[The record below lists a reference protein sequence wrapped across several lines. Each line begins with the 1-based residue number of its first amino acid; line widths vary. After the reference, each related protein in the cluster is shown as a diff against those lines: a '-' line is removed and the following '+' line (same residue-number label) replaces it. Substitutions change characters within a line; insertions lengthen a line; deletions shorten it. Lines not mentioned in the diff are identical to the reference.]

1 MFLLSPRLWSDR
13 SRARHSGTS
22 DRCKHRPGGLQLL
35 APSPGA
41 RLLEARD
48 SPLQGLGGQWFQ
60 LRTEV
65 HRLSRWAGWHRR
77 LLPPRSAA
85 LATSPLSRSSM
96 GSSGY
101 AVNPGSSLLLCC
113 SDSDLSPCDVA
124 SAVFPGA
131 VLRSTFAGRVT
142 PLVNFLAPSELW
154 ASSRFGPTRAFEDL
168 ELSEH
173 SFLRSLSPSA
183 HPDGVSLFPSP
194 ERDSD
199 IGLPA
204 NLGATRRFSRLRR
217 LAPPPPVVQVSPN

>member
-1 MFLLSPRLWSDR
+1 LLCCSDSDLFALRRGLCRFPWSRSPIHLGAGVSSFLLSPRLWSDR
-13 SRARHSGTS
+13 SRARHLGTS

-41 RLLEARD
+41 RFLEARD

-77 LLPPRSAA
+77 LFPPRSAA

-113 SDSDLSPCDVA
+113 SDSDLFALRRGLCRFPWSRSPIH
-124 SAVFPGA
+124 FR
-131 VLRSTFAGRVT
+131 RSGHSPR
-142 PLVNFLAPSELW
+142 EL
-154 ASSRFGPTRAFEDL
+154 P
-168 ELSEH
+168 
-173 SFLRSLSPSA
+173 RSLRALGFLPFRSDS
-183 HPDGVSLFPSP
+183 SL
-194 ERDSD
+194 
-199 IGLPA
+199 
-204 NLGATRRFSRLRR
+204 
-217 LAPPPPVVQVSPN
+217 